1 MVGSLL
7 VDAFH
12 YLALFAI
19 GGAIVWSAVYAF
31 IGMTG
36 KGHAS
41 IDDILLL
48 FIYLELGAMVG
59 IYFKTNHMPVRFLI
73 YVGITALTRL
83 LVGDIATHHKL
94 DWGIVMVA
102 GAILLLGAGEPG
114 GALRLVAL
122 PVDPVV
128 GPRIMAHDP
137 REDGHAESLP
147 ALLLLLLRSG
157 CPGADVQVRDERGRG
172 CSPTSH
178 CRLRRARRRVHA
190 SPNRH
195 RKSAASP
202 PPIAGKANQPRC
214 RGPGLH
220 RRRRSACR

>member
-1 MVGSLL
+1 MEKTDALRRKMNRLAEVVGSLL

-36 KGHAS
+36 KGHAG

-83 LVGDIATHHKL
+83 LVGDIATHHEL
-94 DWGIVMVA
+94 GWGIVMVA
-102 GAILLLGAGEPG
+102 GAILLL
-114 GALRLVAL
+114 ALANLV
-122 PVDPVV
+122 
-128 GPRIMAHDP
+128 
-137 REDGHAESLP
+137 
-147 ALLLLLLRSG
+147 
-157 CPGADVQVRDERGRG
+157 VRYGSSRYPSTPSSD
-172 CSPTSH
+172 
-178 CRLRRARRRVHA
+178 RA
-190 SPNRH
+190 
-195 RKSAASP
+195 
-202 PPIAGKANQPRC
+202 
-214 RGPGLH
+214 
-220 RRRRSACR
+220 

>member
-1 MVGSLL
+1 MQQGQINRVGGIL

-83 LVGDIATHHKL
+83 LVGDIAIHHKL
-94 DWGIVMVA
+94 EWGIVLVA
-102 GAILLLGAGEPG
+102 GAILLL
-114 GALRLVAL
+114 ALANLV
-122 PVDPVV
+122 
-128 GPRIMAHDP
+128 
-137 REDGHAESLP
+137 
-147 ALLLLLLRSG
+147 
-157 CPGADVQVRDERGRG
+157 VRYGSSRFPSNPSSDRG
-172 CSPTSH
+172 
-178 CRLRRARRRVHA
+178 
-190 SPNRH
+190 
-195 RKSAASP
+195 
-202 PPIAGKANQPRC
+202 
-214 RGPGLH
+214 
-220 RRRRSACR
+220 

>member
-1 MVGSLL
+1 MDMEGMHTRFNRAAEVLGSLL

-36 KGHAS
+36 KGHAG

-102 GAILLLGAGEPG
+102 GAILLL
-114 GALRLVAL
+114 ALSNLV
-122 PVDPVV
+122 
-128 GPRIMAHDP
+128 
-137 REDGHAESLP
+137 
-147 ALLLLLLRSG
+147 
-157 CPGADVQVRDERGRG
+157 VRYGSSRFPSTPSSD
-172 CSPTSH
+172 
-178 CRLRRARRRVHA
+178 RA
-190 SPNRH
+190 
-195 RKSAASP
+195 
-202 PPIAGKANQPRC
+202 
-214 RGPGLH
+214 
-220 RRRRSACR
+220 